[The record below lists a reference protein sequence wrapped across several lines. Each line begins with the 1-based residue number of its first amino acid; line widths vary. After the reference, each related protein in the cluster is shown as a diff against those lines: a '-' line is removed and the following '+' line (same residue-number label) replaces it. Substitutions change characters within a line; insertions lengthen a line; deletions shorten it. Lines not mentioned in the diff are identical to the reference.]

1 MSKYV
6 FCRQASAPIADQPDA
21 PGEAGFGNLPSSG
34 PLPPHLVVK
43 AEQGT
48 GSMVAL
54 TTPNITSSYF
64 NVVRRVRYSD
74 GFFLLLLLYCSQ
86 ATTAS
91 VGRFQEWPDWVTQEQ
106 ETRVGAE
113 EEVTEELSGTEEPT
127 WRSITPRETNRKRR
141 RYKIISNYSA
151 VKSIGD
157 VNIKHLN
164 RKWAAPKLQSPP

>member
-6 FCRQASAPIADQPDA
+6 FCHQASAPIADQPDA
-21 PGEAGFGNLPSSG
+21 AADAGFGNLPSSG

-64 NVVRRVRYSD
+64 NVVRRVGLNGFRYSA

-86 ATTAS
+86 GTAAS

-127 WRSITPRETNRKRR
+127 WRSITPREMNRKRR
-141 RYKIISNYSA
+141 RYKIIPNYSA

-157 VNIKHLN
+157 VNIKLLN
-164 RKWAAPKLQSPP
+164 RK